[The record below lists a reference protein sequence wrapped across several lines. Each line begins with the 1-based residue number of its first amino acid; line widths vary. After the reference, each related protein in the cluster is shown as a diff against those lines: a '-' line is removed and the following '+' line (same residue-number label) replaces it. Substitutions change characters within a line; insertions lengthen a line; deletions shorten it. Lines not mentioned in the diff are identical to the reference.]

1 MRSEKWGIV
10 SVLDF
15 VHTERTLSAEE
26 FRAASHGEFIKIEVH
41 RLPITM
47 KVSKTMRKTAVIQR
61 WSDSEK
67 VKKLAREEA
76 SKIQNAFIKAIEPA
90 SMFFASGYECGFPAH
105 DGGVWLIPRAASTL
119 RTVNLAMAH
128 AEASLEPWA
137 DDPARVISQAFSIEY
152 FDLSK
157 EAAIRLLASTYLTWQ
172 IDLFAVI
179 PKSETVARRAEIL
192 GLSPND
198 PFVGKMIAF
207 SKLANELAKEAN
219 ERGF

>member
-1 MRSEKWGIV
+1 
-10 SVLDF
+10 
-15 VHTERTLSAEE
+15 
-26 FRAASHGEFIKIEVH
+26 
-41 RLPITM
+41 
-47 KVSKTMRKTAVIQR
+47 
-61 WSDSEK
+61 
-67 VKKLAREEA
+67 
-76 SKIQNAFIKAIEPA
+76 
-90 SMFFASGYECGFPAH
+90 
-105 DGGVWLIPRAASTL
+105 
-119 RTVNLAMAH
+119 MAH

-137 DDPARVISQAFSIEY
+137 DDPARVISQAFSIED